1 MTTVTKAAVVRPL
14 RSLEDPGTLR
24 TLVRNLKEGI
34 YITNDRGE
42 ILDANPAML
51 NMCGVTSLDELRRL
65 SVAQLLVEPA
75 QRAREIELLKRD
87 GLVRDFELEIRRPD
101 GQLRTVIDTAH
112 ACNDAVSGEVLFHGI
127 LVDITARKRLE
138 LQLIE
143 QSIRDPLTGCF
154 NRRYMAEFERNLGRR
169 SWGCVVLDIDHF
181 KDYNDRHGHKAGD
194 HALVGLSRF
203 LMRHVRAEEGVV
215 RMGGDEF
222 VVLLAG
228 ADASTTEATA
238 KRIQVAGRKQAPV
251 PFSMGWST
259 RRGKERME
267 KTIARAD
274 RNLLRVR
281 VLSRAPHRERRA
293 R

>member
-1 MTTVTKAAVVRPL
+1 MVRPL
-14 RSLEDPGTLR
+14 RSLDDPGTLR
-24 TLVRNLKEGI
+24 ELVRNTKEGI
-34 YITNDRGE
+34 YITNSNGE
-42 ILDANPAML
+42 ILDANPAL
-51 NMCGVTSLDELRRL
+51 LSICGVASLDELRRL
-65 SVAQLLVEPA
+65 SVAQLLLDPE
-75 QRAREIELLKRD
+75 QRRRELELLHRD
-87 GLVRDFELEIRRPD
+87 GLVRDFELELCCGD
-101 GQLRTVIDTAH
+101 GHVRTVIDTAY
-112 ACNDAVSGEVLFHGI
+112 ACQDAVTGEVLFHGI

-138 LQLIE
+138 LQLLE

-154 NRRYMAEFERNLGRR
+154 NRRYMAEFEESLGARA
-169 SWGCVVLDIDHF
+169 WGCVVLDIDHF

-194 HALVGLSRF
+194 RALVGLSRF

-238 KRIQVAGRKQAPV
+238 KRIEVAGRKQAPV
-251 PFSMGWST
+251 AFSMGWAP
-259 RRGKERME
+259 RRGRERLE

-281 VLSRAPHRERRA
+281 VQSRAPHRERRS